1 LKNGTVNNFGFL
13 SAFLIKKH
21 YYYGRAATK
30 KILFFQFLK
39 NHFTSGQALTRAC
52 PKVTRWRKD
61 LVSRSFLEAC
71 GIPRGYVR
79 DSKKELEAKYIAS
92 DYCFLFMFLG

>member
-39 NHFTSGQALTRAC
+39 NHFTSGQALHSI
-52 PKVTRWRKD
+52 RKYHKANKAN
-61 LVSRSFLEAC
+61 RRNKAN
-71 GIPRGYVR
+71 I
-79 DSKKELEAKYIAS
+79 
-92 DYCFLFMFLG
+92 